1 MIIKNFLIILF
12 LLISLN
18 IHAANVIVINIEYV
32 INNSSHYKDIINKM
46 DDDQQSF
53 QESFQNNEIILNEKA
68 NKIEA
73 NRLILSKTALEE
85 ELQNYNQMLSDFKN
99 TVNSYNTHYENEIL
113 KIRNEI
119 IDKILAL
126 LQDYANK
133 NKIDLI
139 FDSNNYIMASNS
151 LNVTEE
157 ILSELNKLEIK
168 LSFESF
174 KKN

>member
-1 MIIKNFLIILF
+1 LIIKNFLIILF